1 VNKQAIID
9 AIYQGAGQLAVN
21 AMPPTQWSYDES
33 IKGQAYDPAKAR
45 ELLKQAGIAEGTEI
59 TLWAMPVQRPYN
71 PNAKLMAEMIQADWA
86 KVGIKARIV
95 SYEWGEYIKRAHA
108 GEHDAALFG
117 WTGDNGDPD
126 NWLGTLYGCDA
137 VNGNN
142 ISKWCDTAYDKL
154 VKQAKATTDHAQRVA
169 LYQQAQQLLAQQL
182 PISPIAH
189 STVYQPMRKSVQ
201 GFLISPFGRNTFYGV
216 SNQP

>member
-1 VNKQAIID
+1 MIFGLTAIMVI
-9 AIYQGAGQLAVN
+9 V
-21 AMPPTQWSYDES
+21 
-33 IKGQAYDPAKAR
+33 
-45 ELLKQAGIAEGTEI
+45 LLKNAIAAQMASWKHREAVAGMLRA
-59 TLWAMPVQRPYN
+59 
-71 PNAKLMAEMIQADWA
+71 QADCMDYQIA
-86 KVGIKARIV
+86 
-95 SYEWGEYIKRAHA
+95 A
-108 GEHDAALFG
+108 GRLVFDSR
-117 WTGDNGDPD
+117 TDNRFHP
-126 NWLGTLYGCDA
+126 A
-137 VNGNN
+137 
-142 ISKWCDTAYDKL
+142 AYDKL